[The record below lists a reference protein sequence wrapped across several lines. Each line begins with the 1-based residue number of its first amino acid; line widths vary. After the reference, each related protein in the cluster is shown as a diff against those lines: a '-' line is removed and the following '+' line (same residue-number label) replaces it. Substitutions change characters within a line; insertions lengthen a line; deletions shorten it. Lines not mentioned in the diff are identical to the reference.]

1 VDKKNND
8 RYHFEENDGWM
19 SKNFF
24 SGGTMPSFDLFTHFQ
39 ADLTLQKSWWV
50 NGRHYGQTCEDW
62 LIKQDSNTKT
72 WIGSG
77 REKELVS
84 RKNTP
89 EKELMN
95 EGRRTFYR

>member
-1 VDKKNND
+1 
-8 RYHFEENDGWM
+8 
-19 SKNFF
+19 
-24 SGGTMPSFDLFTHFQ
+24 MPSFDLFTHFQ

-95 EGRRTFYR
+95 EGRRTFYRLVVSRHRFVRDN